1 MSVVSIIKF
10 AHNIPTCYIWSLTVE
25 EHSFEKLQNLEISPV
40 TLDYPISDLD
50 AEDAE
55 YEEEA
60 DTNEDDVADGFE
72 RDEERLDH
80 QFEARGAV
88 DHPERLQDFEKS
100 Q

>member
-1 MSVVSIIKF
+1 M
-10 AHNIPTCYIWSLTVE
+10 A
-25 EHSFEKLQNLEISPV
+25 
-40 TLDYPISDLD
+40 LDYPTSDLD

-60 DTNEDDVADGFE
+60 DADEDDVADGFE

-88 DHPERLQDFEKS
+88 DHSERLQDFEKS
-100 Q
+100 QQSQHSEYLVLFTNNGRG